1 MAGPVRRLKLAR
13 DWTKRTNA
21 AERGSLEEASFVAS
35 KSSEPGYG
43 GGVLDEDSS
52 LASHLMTRLAGSSA
66 ADLLS
71 PGASEGL
78 SPVQWPPAAAG
89 AGPLASLNEDLD
101 FTADLSFLESGRPK
115 PSGVGGPPLRSSP
128 PGQAAGR
135 ILGRGGASPA
145 VGRLQSAAVP
155 TRRGISEQEPRGPT
169 PTWMLGPQPRR
180 VPDSHGQAAVGA
192 SHGAGGIDLSR
203 PVLRLGPSSPVRPAA
218 ASGASALHQAHTRA
232 HSSPSRGGMAGVR
245 GRPGP
250 LGGQRAYEAGAFTG
264 QPLAS
269 PESPV
274 DTGLGL
280 SLGSGSRH
288 RGRGRQVGD

>member
-1 MAGPVRRLKLAR
+1 MAGPVRRLKIAR

-21 AERGSLEEASFVAS
+21 AERGSLAEASFVAA
-35 KSSEPGYG
+35 KSSGPGYR

-52 LASHLMTRLAGSSA
+52 LASHLMTRLAGSSS

-78 SPVQWPPAAAG
+78 SPVQWPPAAAV
-89 AGPLASLNEDLD
+89 AGPLGSLNEDLD

-115 PSGVGGPPLRSSP
+115 PSGVGGPPSRSSP

-145 VGRLQSAAVP
+145 VGRLQSSDVP
-155 TRRGISEQEPRGPT
+155 TRRVISEQDPRGPT
-169 PTWMLGPQPRR
+169 PAWMLGPQPRR
-180 VPDSHGQAAVGA
+180 VPDSHGQAAGA
-192 SHGAGGIDLSR
+192 SREAGGIDLSR

-218 ASGASALHQAHTRA
+218 ASGASALHQTHTRA

-250 LGGQRAYEAGAFTG
+250 LGGQRAYEAGTFPG

-280 SLGSGSRH
+280 SLGSSSRH